1 MARSSMVSGHE
12 WLIILQR
19 SIPSFTLSYNVLPS
33 KSIAYVMQIMLKNSL
48 TLLKRFSTL
57 SVCSSLNESAFKL
70 AVNVS
75 IQKIIAS
82 NINKE
87 KR

>member
-33 KSIAYVMQIMLKNSL
+33 RSIGNKDFRS
-48 TLLKRFSTL
+48 
-57 SVCSSLNESAFKL
+57 ESHDKCL
-70 AVNVS
+70 
-75 IQKIIAS
+75 
-82 NINKE
+82 
-87 KR
+87 